1 MYLRWVSVVAH
12 SLFDPYCGSQDLQ
25 LHVQPLSFV
34 GSSSLIRDQ
43 TQAPWIGTVESLA
56 TGPTG
61 KFKKTISFTTASKKN
76 KGLNLIKEV
85 KDLHIENC
93 KTLMK

>member
-12 SLFDPYCGSQDLQ
+12 SLFDPYCGSRDLQ

-43 TQAPWIGTVESLA
+43 TQAP
-56 TGPTG
+56 
-61 KFKKTISFTTASKKN
+61 
-76 KGLNLIKEV
+76 
-85 KDLHIENC
+85 
-93 KTLMK
+93 